1 MQTRSPGDEKKSLLK
16 VVTTHDLKCPVFKQQ
31 QKDVRHIKKEECDHT
46 QEKKKSGEKTHIE
59 LSKTFKAHIA
69 NILRN

>member
-46 QEKKKSGEKTHIE
+46 QEKKKKAVRRPT
-59 LSKTFKAHIA
+59 LNLAKPSKHVLQIY
-69 NILRN
+69 

>member
-46 QEKKKSGEKTHIE
+46 QEKKKK
-59 LSKTFKAHIA
+59 
-69 NILRN
+69 R